1 MPADPN
7 YRFGGFRFPNY
18 TQAPNEF
25 FDELAPRLTEAE
37 LRVLIYVIRR
47 TFGFHKNADAIS
59 LSQMTNGLKTTDG
72 QTIDHGTGMS
82 KSAVWRGTKGLVE
95 KGVLNVDR
103 LQNPDGEYETNVYS
117 LRFAEETG
125 VTLLESN
132 PSSAKE
138 PGVTLQERIQ
148 KIARKKD
155 EKDPSNLRKIH
166 TIEKYDD
173 DRLALLPYAQDLARE
188 MNDQAPLSSTTTR
201 LVNIY
206 KGSGLDL
213 ETFIDRLMQARAIT
227 QERTSSIRTQSDG
240 IRSKPKMAFMLAVLE
255 DLVGREAS

>member
-1 MPADPN
+1 MRPTSIAC
-7 YRFGGFRFPNY
+7 GS
-18 TQAPNEF
+18 
-25 FDELAPRLTEAE
+25 PR
-37 LRVLIYVIRR
+37 
-47 TFGFHKNADAIS
+47 
-59 LSQMTNGLKTTDG
+59 
-72 QTIDHGTGMS
+72 
-82 KSAVWRGTKGLVE
+82 RG
-95 KGVLNVDR
+95 
-103 LQNPDGEYETNVYS
+103 
-117 LRFAEETG
+117 G
-125 VTLLESN
+125 VTLQENN

-148 KIARKKD
+148 NIAGKKD

-213 ETFIDRLMQARAIT
+213 ETFI
-227 QERTSSIRTQSDG
+227 
-240 IRSKPKMAFMLAVLE
+240 
-255 DLVGREAS
+255 